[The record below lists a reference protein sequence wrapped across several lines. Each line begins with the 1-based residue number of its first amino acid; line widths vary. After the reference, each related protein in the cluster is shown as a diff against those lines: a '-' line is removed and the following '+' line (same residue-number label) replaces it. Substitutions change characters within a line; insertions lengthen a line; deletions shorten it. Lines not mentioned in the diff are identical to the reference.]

1 MAEQLPSNDGVA
13 AVDRALAIAMALER
27 ARTPLSLAELS
38 RVTDLY
44 KSTLLRLLISLER
57 AALVIRRTDGRYVL
71 GPMAARLGR
80 AFDETHQLREHIVPV
95 LEQLVNEGTE
105 SSSFHVKYDDELRL
119 CLFRVN
125 SHHSTLDSVHEG
137 DLLPLQSG
145 AAAKALLHYER
156 SDRAPHEEKD
166 HPPIFSSFGERDPSC
181 AAIACPVWGVG
192 GQLLGALSLSGPKER
207 FTEESVERMS
217 NLLQKKCKALTLALG
232 GTWPEA

>member
-1 MAEQLPSNDGVA
+1 MAEQIPSNDGVA
-13 AVDRALAIAMALER
+13 AVDRALAIAMALEK
-27 ARTPLSLAELS
+27 AQAPLSLAELS
-38 RVTDLY
+38 RATDLY

-57 AALVIRRTDGRYVL
+57 AALVIRRTDGRYML

-80 AFDETHQLREHIVPV
+80 AFDETHHLREHIVPV
-95 LEQLVNEGTE
+95 LEELVNAGTE

-145 AAAKALLHYER
+145 AAAKAIVHYGSADGR
-156 SDRAPHEEKD
+156 PHEKRD
-166 HPPIFSSFGERDPSC
+166 GPPVFSSFGERDPSC
-181 AAIACPVWGVG
+181 AALACPVWGMG

-207 FTEESVERMS
+207 FTAESVERMS
-217 NLLQKKCKALTLALG
+217 DLLQRKCKALTVALG
-232 GTWPEA
+232 GTWPAS